1 MSSVQTTRQE
11 AGTVLNGANQQNYLQ
26 KIDI

>member
-11 AGTVLNGANQQNYLQ
+11 SGTVLNGANQQNYLQ
-26 KIDI
+26 EVDI